1 MDHMKIL
8 INSYPRSGTTTLVD
22 AIRVSVLSDE
32 LQFGED
38 FFHNEQWISKS
49 HLPVLFF
56 GSFPSDIVIGTIL
69 RDPVDAISSNCF
81 RWANGHTGNIV
92 QGKIVID
99 KSRESKENKFDETLK
114 NLIIHQV
121 KQYISYYSCLISNPK
136 DVLMFEYS
144 EIQNDTKKVI
154 DRAVKAAG
162 GNISS
167 LNYHSAE
174 GIIKN
179 PPQPTKEKTE
189 LYYRIREYISSLEE
203 TNECYSLYYKLLKIK
218 GEKYE

>member
-1 MDHMKIL
+1 MKIL

-22 AIRVSVLSDE
+22 AVRSSVLSDT

-38 FFHNEQWISKS
+38 FFHNPEWISKS
-49 HLPVLFF
+49 HLPVIFY

-99 KSRESKENKFDETLK
+99 KSRESQENKFDDMLK
-114 NLIIHQV
+114 NLIIHQI
-121 KQYISYYSCLISNPK
+121 KQYISYYSCLMNTAEN
-136 DVLMFEYS
+136 VLMVEYS
-144 EIQNDTKKVI
+144 EIQNNLNEVI
-154 DRAVKAAG
+154 DKIIIAAG
-162 GNISS
+162 GNTKN
-167 LNYHSAE
+167 LNYSAAARVV
-174 GIIKN
+174 KN

-189 LYYRIREYISSLEE
+189 LYYRIREFILSVPE
-203 TNECYSLYYKLLKIK
+203 TNECYSLYHKLLEIK
-218 GEKYE
+218 GDKNA